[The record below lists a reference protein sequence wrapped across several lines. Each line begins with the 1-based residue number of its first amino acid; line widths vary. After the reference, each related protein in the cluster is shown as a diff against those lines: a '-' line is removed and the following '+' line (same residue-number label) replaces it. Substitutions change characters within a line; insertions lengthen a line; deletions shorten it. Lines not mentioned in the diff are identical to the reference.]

1 MKVLTQ
7 LPWRTRL
14 RLFFTHRVDATAIW
28 LNDRGHWQ
36 LAKLTWQ
43 VTGPVDWAAED
54 APAPVTEDEQHE
66 AALAWKERA
75 RQLREAGG
83 DARP

>member
-1 MKVLTQ
+1 ME
-7 LPWRTRL
+7 
-14 RLFFTHRVDATAIW
+14 
-28 LNDRGHWQ
+28 
-36 LAKLTWQ
+36 